1 MESTLSA
8 TTTTIALFTVSKA
21 LNRKLCRTPLS
32 QCLSSQ
38 LLTRRFRCIST
49 NYRHGNPFATSSSSS
64 SLMKLCAASVP
75 PVRRRLECVAS
86 SAASF
91 ASGGGG
97 GGGGVGGESSG
108 GGGGGGS
115 DGGDA
120 KANLVAS
127 GAQEVSALPSDVIVL
142 DVGGMTCGG
151 CAASVKRIL
160 ESQPQVSS
168 ASVNLTTETAV
179 VWPVSEAKV
188 TANWQQQLGEAL
200 AKHLTTCGFNSNLR
214 VAGQGAIEG
223 DISP

>member
-8 TTTTIALFTVSKA
+8 ATPTTVALLAVSRT
-21 LNRKLCRTPLS
+21 LNRRLS
-32 QCLSSQ
+32 QTFLSQRLPSRLLAPRLTSCLPSSYGFQ
-38 LLTRRFRCIST
+38 RPNS
-49 NYRHGNPFATSSSSS
+49 PFSSS
-64 SLMKLCAASVP
+64 SLRSLCLVDPAG
-75 PVRRRLECVAS
+75 RCRLGCVGS

-91 ASGGGG
+91 ASGGGNG
-97 GGGGVGGESSG
+97 GFGGESGGSG
-108 GGGGGGS
+108 GDGEGGS
-115 DGGDA
+115 GGGDA
-120 KANLVAS
+120 KSKVVAAGCDEIS
-127 GAQEVSALPSDVIVL
+127 AVSTDVIVL

-188 TANWQQQLGEAL
+188 TSNWQKQLGETL
-200 AKHLTTCGFNSNLR
+200 AKHLTNCGFKSNLR
-214 VAGQGAIEG
+214 VAGQGAMEG